1 MKTRK
6 KSINADKTDRCV
18 MEKAKTFRRDSI
30 RYSAMFDK
38 IKQLELNH
46 KQKRENNKRRQKK
59 NHYEEEEPPR
69 GRKQTAVFE
78 ART

>member
-1 MKTRK
+1 
-6 KSINADKTDRCV
+6 

-59 NHYEEEEPPR
+59 NHHEEENKQQSSKPEPE
-69 GRKQTAVFE
+69 GVGEGKALQGSLKCF
-78 ART
+78 